1 MPEFRLLDQVAR
13 IFIPLCRLQK
23 GIIYFLGSLIW
34 NVSTLF
40 ARTRRT
46 YALPPALYAYA
57 VQQIYVPTVLGS
69 DSEIGHFRAISEN
82 IGIPREFQWGGGVE
96 QSSKPA
102 NPKVGPCTSKLV
114 SCLGRL
120 SLNVFSYGIKRR
132 VTVAHRLVQL
142 YDVLLIVCFVH
153 RSISALSAICRPFQH
168 QCLFSFVVRITSC
181 NITQSHAFM
190 S

>member
-1 MPEFRLLDQVAR
+1 MYPFFCPDKE
-13 IFIPLCRLQK
+13 
-23 GIIYFLGSLIW
+23 
-34 NVSTLF
+34 
-40 ARTRRT
+40 T
-46 YALPPALYAYA
+46 YAPPPLPCMLMLFNKF
-57 VQQIYVPTVLGS
+57 QQVYLPTVLGS

-82 IGIPREFQWGGGVE
+82 IGIPREFQWGGGE

-181 NITQSHAFM
+181 NTTQSHAFM